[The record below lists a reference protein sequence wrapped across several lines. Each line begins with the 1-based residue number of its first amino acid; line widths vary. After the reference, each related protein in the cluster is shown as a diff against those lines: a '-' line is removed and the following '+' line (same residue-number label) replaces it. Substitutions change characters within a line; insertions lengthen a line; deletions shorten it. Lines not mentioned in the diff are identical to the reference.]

1 MPFWYILRVM
11 YKLSFIMV
19 LAVGVFLTPFL
30 GLPSGYQAALVGVM
44 SVCIL
49 VTAYSVRKE
58 MKYGS
63 VLSSKENI
71 VESPLS
77 EFSE

>member
-1 MPFWYILRVM
+1 M

-19 LAVGVFLTPFL
+19 LAVGMFLTPFL
-30 GLPSGYQAALVGVM
+30 GLPSGYQAVLGGVM
-44 SVCIL
+44 AICVFI
-49 VTAYSVRKE
+49 TAYSVRRE

-77 EFSE
+77 EFAE